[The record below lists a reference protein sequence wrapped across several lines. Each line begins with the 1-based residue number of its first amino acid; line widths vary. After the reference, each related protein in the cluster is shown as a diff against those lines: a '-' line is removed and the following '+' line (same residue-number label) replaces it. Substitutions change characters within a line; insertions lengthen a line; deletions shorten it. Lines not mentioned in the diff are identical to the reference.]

1 MAKKDN
7 GFLKKLLATFKV
19 EAEEH
24 LKTISLRLL
33 ELEKT
38 LPPEKQLEI
47 VETIFREAHSLKGAA
62 RAVSMTDIESACQA
76 LENVFAAWQRGGAIP
91 SAGLLDSLHQ
101 TVDVLEKIL
110 SSPEAEETAEHKSK
124 VTALIRRLQ
133 GGSQEAEVRNQETAA
148 EQGVSTAE
156 PQFLSSGPQPQI
168 PTLGDTVR
176 IPRAKLDRVLL
187 QAEEFLSAK
196 LTASQRASD
205 LRQITALVGDW
216 KKAWAKFRRSGF
228 GMGPAELENQQSSI
242 RNSQSREFLEWND
255 HTVTSIEEKL
265 AGISKSAEL
274 DQRMLGRMVDDLLAE
289 MKSLSMLPISSV
301 LEILPRFVRELSRD
315 QEKEVDLVIQGGEI
329 EIDRRIL
336 EEIKDPLI
344 HLVRNCIDHGIEKPE
359 ERKQN
364 GKPSRGTITITL
376 SQKNG
381 SKVELIISDDGRGVD
396 VPKVRSAALRLG
408 LMSEDETEKPTDQ
421 SVLSFIFQSGVS
433 TSAFITDISGR
444 GLGLAIV
451 REKVEKLGG
460 MVSVETKPDAGTT
473 FRSTLPVTFATF
485 RGTLVRVND
494 RVFVMPTTFVER
506 AARIK
511 KEEIRTVENRETIPL
526 DGQVLPL
533 VHLSDALQL
542 PRKSTNGNPGD
553 TASVVILG
561 SAEKRIAFLV
571 DDLLNEQEVLV
582 KTLGKQLSRVQNVAA
597 ATVLGTGQVVPVLNV
612 LDLMKSAAR
621 ATVASVKPPIQPEK
635 EAKKKSILVVED
647 SITARTLLKN
657 ILESAGY
664 HVAAAVDGVDGYT
677 QLRSSEF
684 DLIVSDVD
692 MPRMN
697 GFDLTAK
704 IRSDKKFAGLPVVLV
719 TALESREDRE
729 RGIDVGA
736 NAYIVKSSFDQSN
749 LLEVIGRLI

>member
-24 LKTISLRLL
+24 LKTISLGLV

-47 VETIFREAHSLKGAA
+47 VETIFRETHSLKGAA
-62 RAVSMTDIESACQA
+62 RAVSMTDIESVCQA
-76 LENVFAAWQRGGAIP
+76 LENIFAAWQRGGAIP

-124 VTALIRRLQ
+124 MAALIRRLQ
-133 GGSQEAEVRNQETAA
+133 GGAREPGIRNQGTAA

-196 LTASQRASD
+196 LTASQRAAD
-205 LRQITALVGDW
+205 LRQITTLVGDW
-216 KKAWAKFRRSGF
+216 EKAWAKFRRSGF
-228 GMGPAELENQQSSI
+228 GMGPVELENRQSLI

-274 DQRMLGRMVDDLLAE
+274 DRRMLGRMVDDLLAE

-364 GKPSRGTITITL
+364 GKRLRGTITIAL

-408 LMSEDETEKPTDQ
+408 LIPDDAPALSDQ
-421 SVLSFIFQSGVS
+421 EALSLIFQTGVS

-451 REKVEKLGG
+451 REKVGKLGG
-460 MVSVETKPDAGTT
+460 MVSVETKPDAGTA
-473 FRSTLPVTFATF
+473 FQLTLPVTLATF

-506 AARIK
+506 VTRIK
-511 KEEIRTVENRETIPL
+511 KKEIRTVENRETIPL

-533 VHLSDALQL
+533 VQLSDALQFS
-542 PRKSTNGNPGD
+542 RKNTTDDSRD
-553 TASVVILG
+553 TALLVILG

-582 KTLGKQLSRVQNVAA
+582 KTLGKQLSRVQHVAA

-612 LDLMKSAAR
+612 FDLMKSAAR

-684 DLIVSDVD
+684 DLVVSDVD

>member
-24 LKTISLRLL
+24 LKTISLGLV

-62 RAVSMTDIESACQA
+62 RAVSMTDIESVCQA
-76 LENVFAAWQRGGAIP
+76 LENIFAAWKRGGATP

-124 VTALIRRLQ
+124 MAALIRRLQ
-133 GGSQEAEVRNQETAA
+133 GGAREPGIRNQGTAA

-156 PQFLSSGPQPQI
+156 PQFLSSDPQPQI

-196 LTASQRASD
+196 LTASQRAGD
-205 LRQITALVGDW
+205 LRQITALVADW
-216 KKAWAKFRRSGF
+216 QKAWAKFRRSGF
-228 GMGPAELENQQSSI
+228 GMGPVELENRQSLI

-274 DQRMLGRMVDDLLAE
+274 DRRMLGRMVDDLLAE

-364 GKPSRGTITITL
+364 GKRLRGTITIAL

-408 LMSEDETEKPTDQ
+408 LIPDDAPALSDQ
-421 SVLSFIFQSGVS
+421 EALSLIFQTGVS

-451 REKVEKLGG
+451 REKVGKLGG
-460 MVSVETKPDAGTT
+460 MVSVETKPDAGTA
-473 FRSTLPVTFATF
+473 FQLTLPVTLATF

-506 AARIK
+506 VTRIK
-511 KEEIRTVENRETIPL
+511 KKEIRTVENRETIPL

-533 VHLSDALQL
+533 VQLSDALQFS
-542 PRKSTNGNPGD
+542 RKNTTDDSRD
-553 TASVVILG
+553 TALLVILG

-582 KTLGKQLSRVQNVAA
+582 KTLGKQLSRVQHVAA

-612 LDLMKSAAR
+612 FDLMKSAAR

-684 DLIVSDVD
+684 DLVVSDVD